1 MKIVFVSGFLN
12 NHLLPLC
19 DELSKRSE
27 FFFVATQDWQAKGY
41 NRSAIHSD
49 YVLNYYEEESRPGI
63 ERLIKECD
71 IGIFGGSSDALLEI
85 RKQTGKLAFV
95 YTERL
100 FKKGKWR
107 YLLPKVRKVYRH
119 RFMENNQ
126 NLFVLCASSYVPE
139 DLKFISFPSERC
151 FKFGYFPKTEVCDLE
166 ELLKKK
172 NDKKLELL
180 FVGRLV
186 KLKRVDD
193 ILECSRYL
201 KESNIDFIMR
211 IIGDGPE
218 KAHIEKSIKEKGLSA
233 SVELLGECSPQIV
246 AQYMQQSSI
255 LYFSSNKEEGW
266 GAVVNE
272 ALSYGCAVIASDA
285 CGSTKYMINDG
296 LNGAVYHVGRPREMF
311 QKTMDFWKSHCKADV
326 YEKAYYTVASL
337 WNAGVAAQRL
347 IELSY
352 GIINQKDVDPFEC
365 GPVSR
370 G

>member
-27 FFFVATQDWQAKGY
+27 FFFVATQDWQVKGY
-41 NRSAIHSD
+41 NRSAIHTE
-49 YVLNYYEEESRPGI
+49 YVLNYYEEESRLGI
-63 ERLIKECD
+63 EQLIKECD
-71 IGIFGGSSDALLEI
+71 IGIFGGSSDTLLEI
-85 RKQTGKLAFV
+85 RKETGKLAFV

-107 YLLPKVRKVYRH
+107 YLFPKVRKVYHH

-126 NLFVLCASSYVPE
+126 NLFVLCASSYVSE
-139 DLKFISFPSERC
+139 DLEFISFPREKC
-151 FKFGYFPKTEVCDLE
+151 FKFGYFPKTEVCDLQK
-166 ELLKKK
+166 LLETK
-172 NDKKLELL
+172 NEKKLELL

-201 KESNIDFIMR
+201 KESNINFVLR

-218 KAHIEKSIKEKGLSA
+218 RRHIEKIIKKKRLSD
-233 SVELLGECSPQIV
+233 SVELLGECSSQIV
-246 AQYMQQSSI
+246 VKYMQKSSI

-266 GAVVNE
+266 GSVVNE
-272 ALSYGCAVIASDA
+272 AFSYGCAVIASDA

-296 LNGAVYHVGRPREMF
+296 VNGAVYHVGRPREMF
-311 QKTMDFWKSHCKADV
+311 HKTKDFWKSHCKADV
-326 YEKAYYTVASL
+326 YENAYYTVASL
-337 WNAGVAAQRL
+337 WNAEIAAQRL
-347 IELSY
+347 IELSCE
-352 GIINQKDVDPFEC
+352 IINQKDVTPFKC